1 MKNLQKFFAA
11 GVLTLALAISVS
23 AGEIST
29 TVAPPTPEPP
39 PVTTQGQISTGV
51 ASNIE
56 TGSSSEATTN
66 DSMTETALNVL
77 QSVLSLF

>member
-11 GVLTLALAISVS
+11 AVLTLALATHAF
-23 AGEIST
+23 AGQIST

-39 PVTTQGQISTGV
+39 PATTQGQISTGV

-56 TGSSSEATTN
+56 TGGSSEATTN
-66 DSMTETALNVL
+66 ASMTETALNLL
-77 QSVLSLF
+77 QNVLSLF